1 MFDIA
6 QEFVTPHTVLGR
18 CDEVGR
24 KLLPLFTQL
33 LQVVAD
39 VAVYPAAFQF
49 VGFGENDGEGYS
61 VLAQPVYGLRLV
73 TAVDEDKEAGHLLAL
88 QNVGLYDALN
98 LFLAFLSALGIAVA
112 RKVDDVPVLINQ
124 EMIDEHG
131 LSRSCG
137 RHGESFTSRQHVDEA
152 GFSNVG
158 TSDEGVFGECSSGA
172 FFYGWI
178 ADDEAAGGV
187 MEVVLALSTTM
198 EGDTTNFYI
207 YRKLE
212 KLGVKL
218 SVIARGISVGD
229 ELEYA
234 DEVTL
239 GRSIVNRT
247 PFTGAV

>member
-1 MFDIA
+1 MIWNNFFIDLFDIA

-61 VLAQPVYGLRLV
+61 VLAQPFYESEVYGLRLV

-158 TSDEGVFGECSSGA
+158 TSDEGVFGECSAGA
-172 FFYGWI
+172 FFNVCI
-178 ADDEAAGGV
+178 ADDEFGACYLHFITCFLLFLHAKV
-187 MEVVLALSTTM
+187 ALIS
-198 EGDTTNFYI
+198 
-207 YRKLE
+207 K
-212 KLGVKL
+212 
-218 SVIARGISVGD
+218 ISVRNA
-229 ELEYA
+229 EFSLFLE
-234 DEVTL
+234 
-239 GRSIVNRT
+239 RT
-247 PFTGAV
+247 GCIPVI

>member
-61 VLAQPVYGLRLV
+61 VLAQPFYESEVYGLRLV

-112 RKVDDVPVLINQ
+112 RKVDDVPVLLI
-124 EMIDEHG
+124 
-131 LSRSCG
+131 
-137 RHGESFTSRQHVDEA
+137 
-152 GFSNVG
+152 
-158 TSDEGVFGECSSGA
+158 
-172 FFYGWI
+172 
-178 ADDEAAGGV
+178 
-187 MEVVLALSTTM
+187 
-198 EGDTTNFYI
+198 
-207 YRKLE
+207 RK
-212 KLGVKL
+212 
-218 SVIARGISVGD
+218 
-229 ELEYA
+229 
-234 DEVTL
+234 
-239 GRSIVNRT
+239 
-247 PFTGAV
+247 

>member
-61 VLAQPVYGLRLV
+61 VLAQPFYESEVYGLRLV

-124 EMIDEHG
+124 EMIDEMVFPGVADVMASPLRPVSMLMRLDFPTLERPMKAYSGNVPPGHF
-131 LSRSCG
+131 L
-137 RHGESFTSRQHVDEA
+137 TSVLLMTNSA
-152 GFSNVG
+152 LVISILLL
-158 TSDEGVFGECSSGA
+158 VFCC
-172 FFYGWI
+172 FF
-178 ADDEAAGGV
+178 
-187 MEVVLALSTTM
+187 MQ
-198 EGDTTNFYI
+198 
-207 YRKLE
+207 R
-212 KLGVKL
+212 
-218 SVIARGISVGD
+218 
-229 ELEYA
+229 
-234 DEVTL
+234 
-239 GRSIVNRT
+239 
-247 PFTGAV
+247 